1 MATLNGVEFKIIE
14 IEWSTYQ
21 NNVIQEV
28 LGSDTVEVQHQ
39 GYGSEPI
46 RISGMVNNEKELDLF
61 KGQFYSGPILTL
73 ITDPDSDKEYL
84 VYALGDVRRE
94 KVSNRTADTGIIF
107 DCMVQLKYPYADSIF
122 ENTQTKRVTSQSQE
136 WSQDDSGGY
145 IKVDGSADSLT
156 DIKITGRKAGSE
168 LDTNPVGEPSF
179 ETITGWTYAELDTN
193 TKITGEKNSD
203 WKYHG
208 DYSYRI
214 QVWIGAAAD
223 DYGKVS
229 RSVDFTN
236 IDMLSFVANIATS
249 GGVEGNLYVYV
260 DGDLLETFNTINN
273 AQKLY
278 IDTSEYTGSLTL
290 EFKYV
295 VTTSAA
301 VVNIY
306 LDDIVSYAYYTENL
320 SIYNTADSTIKCA
333 IANHILETA
342 VHTINIDG
350 SGSVEYEDD
359 ISDKKYLSGAIDSTG
374 ITWSSGE
381 LGLTGTGQI
390 TWFFDTKYPISEIP
404 VFTSRIKKVI
414 GTPKIQIS
422 LDDSTWYD
430 IKTAVVDDVE
440 TDYDLEADDLDL
452 PGKTSF
458 YIRVRAES
466 GVASIIKGMAIS
478 IQMYTIYAKNIKLT
492 KGGAVNTFKCIQDS
506 VGEDL
511 FDVTF
516 IFKSRWWI

>member
-1 MATLNGVEFKIIE
+1 MATLNGAEFEIIE

-21 NNVIQEV
+21 NNIVQEV

-39 GYGSEPI
+39 GYGSEPV
-46 RISGMVNNEKELDLF
+46 RIKGMVRNEKEMDSF
-61 KGQFYSGPILTL
+61 KEEFYSGLVL
-73 ITDPDSDKEYL
+73 VLVTDPNSNREYQ
-84 VYALGDVRRE
+84 VYALGNVKKE
-94 KVSNRTADTGIIF
+94 NTSNMPIGTGIVF
-107 DCMVQLKYPYADSIF
+107 DCMVQLKYPYSDSVF
-122 ENTQTKRVTSQSQE
+122 GEDQTKRIISQTQE
-136 WSQDDSGGY
+136 WSQDDSGRY
-145 IKVDGSADSLT
+145 IKVDGSAYSLT
-156 DIKITGRKAGSE
+156 DIIVTGRKAGSV

-179 ETITGWTYAELDTN
+179 ETVAGWTYAELDTN
-193 TKITGEKNSD
+193 AKITGERNGD

-260 DGDLLETFNTINN
+260 DGDLLETFSTINS
-273 AQKLY
+273 AQRLY
-278 IDTSEYTGSLTL
+278 IDTRDYTGSLTL

-295 VTTSAA
+295 VTTSVA

-320 SIYNTADSTIKCA
+320 SIYNMADSTTKCA

-342 VHTINIDG
+342 VHTINTDG
-350 SGSVEYEDD
+350 TGSVEYAD
-359 ISDKKYLSGAIDSTG
+359 SFLTKKYLAAAIESPG
-374 ITWSSGE
+374 IAWYSGE
-381 LGLTGTGQI
+381 LGLTGVGHI
-390 TWFFDTKYPISEIP
+390 TWFFDTKYTISEIP
-404 VFTSRIKKVI
+404 VFTSRIFKFF

-422 LDDSTWYD
+422 IDNSTWYD
-430 IKTAVVDDVE
+430 IKTAVVNDVE
-440 TDYDLEADDLDL
+440 TAYDLEADDLDL
-452 PGKTSF
+452 RAKTSF
-458 YIRVRAES
+458 YVRIRAEA
-466 GVASIIKGMAIS
+466 GVVSIIKSMALS
-478 IQMYTIYAKNIKLT
+478 IPIHTVYAKNIKLT

-506 VGEDL
+506 EGDDL
-511 FDVTF
+511 FDVRF
-516 IFKSRWWI
+516 VFKSRWWV